1 MFCPNCGT
9 DCREAKFCPEC
20 GTDLREWNGAGGA
33 APSDVGGIDE
43 FAAAF
48 DIPIGRYDGTFGYV
62 ELREAEMLVYKKVL
76 FKTLE
81 TAIPYTDIAAVAYQ
95 KAEGLG
101 SGFLSVRSRQERF
114 VPLPDGS
121 NAAGDKTALVF
132 GSQANVPMFQVYQ
145 CLHAFAERN
154 HIDCTAAD
162 IPDQMVSSGAETP
175 ALSEGEPD
183 VDACPV
189 DMGEYFAR
197 FNPNRV
203 AAVKAIVQE
212 TGMDM
217 RLAKELVDREFA
229 HRQKTLYA
237 AQPDAAMRD
246 LKRALN
252 PKKAE
257 RDERRAELDKQG
269 VVYCPK
275 CLSTSIT
282 GDKKG
287 FGIGK
292 AVVGA
297 SLAGGLG
304 LMAGNIHAK
313 KVRLTCMKCGYQWMA
328 GKK

>member
-20 GTDLREWNGAGGA
+20 GTDLRGWNGADGA
-33 APSDVGGIDE
+33 ALSDVGSAAE
-43 FAAAF
+43 AAAAF
-48 DIPIGRYDGTFGYV
+48 DIPVGKYDGTLGYV
-62 ELREAEMLVYKKVL
+62 ELREAEMLVHKKIL
-76 FKTLE
+76 FKTVE
-81 TAIPYTDIAAVAYQ
+81 TAIPYADIAAVAYQ
-95 KAEGLG
+95 KAAGLG
-101 SGFLSVRSRQERF
+101 SGFLSVRSRQERLI
-114 VPLPDGS
+114 PLADGS
-121 NAAGDKTALVF
+121 NAASDKTALVF
-132 GSQANVPMFQVYQ
+132 GSQANAPMFQVYQ
-145 CLHAFAERN
+145 CLQAFAERN
-154 HIDCTAAD
+154 CVDCTAAD
-162 IPDQMVSSGAETP
+162 MPDQTVSSGAEP
-175 ALSEGEPD
+175 PPFSEGAPD
-183 VDACPV
+183 ADACPA
-189 DMGEYFAR
+189 DMDEYFAR
-197 FNPNRV
+197 FNPNKV
-203 AAVKAIVQE
+203 AAIKAIVQE

-217 RLAKELVDREFA
+217 RQAKELVDREFA
-229 HRQKTLYA
+229 RRQKMLYA
-237 AQPDAAMRD
+237 VQPDAAMRD

-257 RDERRAELDKQG
+257 HDERKAELDKQG
-269 VVYCPK
+269 VAYCPK

-313 KVRLTCMKCGYQWMA
+313 KVRLTCMKCGHQWMA

>member
-9 DCREAKFCPEC
+9 DCREARFCPEC

-33 APSDVGGIDE
+33 APSDVGGIAE

-62 ELREAEMLVYKKVL
+62 ELREAEMLVHKKVL
-76 FKTLE
+76 FKTME

-101 SGFLSVRSRQERF
+101 SDFLSVRSRQERF
-114 VPLPDGS
+114 VPLADGS

-154 HIDCTAAD
+154 RIDCTAAD

-212 TGMDM
+212 TGLDM
-217 RLAKELVDREFA
+217 RQAKELVDREFA

-275 CLSTSIT
+275 CLSTSISANQ
-282 GDKKG
+282 KG
-287 FGIGK
+287 FGFVRG
-292 AVVGA
+292 ALGA
-297 SLAGGLG
+297 SVGLDVGMIAGGIG
-304 LMAGNIHAK
+304 AK
-313 KVRLTCMKCGYQWMA
+313 KVRCTCLKCGYQWIA

>member
-9 DCREAKFCPEC
+9 DCRDAKFCPEC
-20 GTDLREWNGAGGA
+20 GTDLRGWNGAEALEKPLNTPENYPPLTEPYVVEIDGKSIDLHKVIKTYGTGVRKIGA
-33 APSDVGGIDE
+33 YSYLVSE
-43 FAAAF
+43 FGMPMQRAKEIL
-48 DIPIGRYDGTFGYV
+48 DPIY
-62 ELREAEMLVYKKVL
+62 EAHKGEKIS
-76 FKTLE
+76 FKDSFSAQVQLE
-81 TAIPYTDIAAVAYQ
+81 ADKQKQALNPE
-95 KAEGLG
+95 KAE
-101 SGFLSVRSRQERF
+101 RI
-114 VPLPDGS
+114 
-121 NAAGDKTALVF
+121 N
-132 GSQANVPMFQVYQ
+132 
-145 CLHAFAERN
+145 
-154 HIDCTAAD
+154 CTVAD
-162 IPDQMVSSGAETP
+162 ISDQTVSSGAEP
-175 ALSEGEPD
+175 PSFSEGAPNA
-183 VDACPV
+183 DACPV
-189 DMGEYFAR
+189 DMDEYFAR
-197 FNPNRV
+197 FNPNKI
-203 AAVKAIVQE
+203 AAIKAIVQE

-217 RLAKELVDREFA
+217 RQAKELVDREFA
-229 HRQKTLYA
+229 RRQKMLYA

-257 RDERRAELDKQG
+257 HDERKAELDKQG
-269 VVYCPK
+269 VAYCPK

-313 KVRLTCMKCGYQWMA
+313 KVRLTCMKCGHQWMA